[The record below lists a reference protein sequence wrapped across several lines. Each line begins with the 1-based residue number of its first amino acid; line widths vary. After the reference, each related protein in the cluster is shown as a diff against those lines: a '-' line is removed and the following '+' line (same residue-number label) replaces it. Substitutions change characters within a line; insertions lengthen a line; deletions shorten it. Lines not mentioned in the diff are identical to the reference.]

1 MCDLDI
7 RIRLRLHIKQNEII
21 KSSKGFVL
29 YHIWADKSSRGSG
42 PAKTNNSRFSG
53 LCPQITVTA
62 INLQIP
68 AEDSTR

>member
-1 MCDLDI
+1 MKLLNHQKDLFFTTFELI
-7 RIRLRLHIKQNEII
+7 SQAE
-21 KSSKGFVL
+21 
-29 YHIWADKSSRGSG
+29 GSG